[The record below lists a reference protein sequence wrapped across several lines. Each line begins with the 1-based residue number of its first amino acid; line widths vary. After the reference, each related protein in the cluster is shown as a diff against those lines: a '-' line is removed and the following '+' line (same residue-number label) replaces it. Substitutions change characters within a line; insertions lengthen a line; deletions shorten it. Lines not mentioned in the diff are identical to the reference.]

1 MRTICEGRSVSRERS
16 EGGTRGR
23 KTGQF
28 GGVGGAE
35 TGGLEV
41 AGLELE
47 CFFEGAME

>member
-1 MRTICEGRSVSRERS
+1 MRTICEERRVSRERS

-23 KTGQF
+23 KAGQF
-28 GGVGGAE
+28 GEEGGAE

-41 AGLELE
+41 AALVLE